1 MIVIHEISV
10 QVLRSRIT
18 GMMLLFLLAF
28 STADAQ
34 SARFIT
40 IDQAWRLAERN
51 YPLTARRQLLAKA
64 RDFSIQ
70 NAARGWLPQLN
81 ISGQATL
88 QSDVTNFPVKLPIP
102 GFSFPDYSKDQYRVY
117 AEADQ
122 ALYDGGAI
130 RDQRLAAVVSEQID
144 QKTLEVDLYSLRDRI
159 DQLYFGILL
168 LQQQVR
174 QNALLQA
181 DILNGMEKTAALVDN
196 GTAIRSA
203 IDELNAQ
210 LIQTDQ
216 QRIQQETTE
225 DAYLRMLGLLIGLS
239 LDRSTVL
246 GTPPAAIL
254 EDRIARPELEWYE
267 LQKRNFDV
275 QDAIA
280 DAALRPRL
288 SLFLQGGYAR
298 PGLNMLSNNFEWYYL
313 GGVRLSWSLAGLYTH
328 RNERRIS
335 ELGRRNLDLAA
346 ETFVLNTRLSLQED
360 TALIRAYSEMLR
372 SDARIIVLRTAV
384 KHAAFAQLA
393 EGVMSA
399 HDYLAQVDAEDQARQ
414 AYILHQIQCWQAQYN
429 FQDHTGNHP

>member
-1 MIVIHEISV
+1 
-10 QVLRSRIT
+10 
-18 GMMLLFLLAF
+18 MMLLFLLAF